1 MKTADKYG
9 YCERELIEE
18 FMGEHEVVK
27 ALYAVAQR
35 SFVNR
40 TNRAQQLLEIF
51 NVAYFV
57 CMRLTDGSGCS
68 LDKALDECPYAWREM
83 DSHAYRNH
91 LLALIYSL
99 LRLHQG
105 LLPVRTVDMDCS
117 KDRVDYYFSWSRYE
131 KVIDKYEGK
140 LTRPLNFSGLT
151 AEVSQAPSATEQV
164 AKPDESDPLQLLVRA
179 TNDLVKAHGLM
190 KAQLAAK
197 DKRIEELE
205 HALRLEQAKGRAEM
219 CKKEACIKDLEDAL
233 QERIEGMAAREERIK
248 ELEAQVRSASFP
260 RNPFCLG
267 KIKDYAKG
275 LDKEED
281 KVITH
286 MLLNIALDELLP
298 REQRNEVCKAV
309 REVEAA
315 HRKQVSA
322 YVHIERQ
329 DNYNYNKDSQV
340 FNGPIDN
347 SKFGE

>member
-18 FMGEHEVVK
+18 FMVEHEVVK

-35 SFVNR
+35 SFVRR
-40 TNRAQQLLEIF
+40 TTRAQQLLEIF

-68 LDKALDECPYAWREM
+68 LDKALDECPYAWRKT

-117 KDRVDYYFSWSRYE
+117 KDRVDYYFSWSRYG
-131 KVIDKYEGK
+131 KVIGTHKGK

-179 TNDLVKAHGLM
+179 TSDLVKAHGLM

-205 HALRLEQAKGRAEM
+205 HALQLEQEKGRAEM
-219 CKKEACIKDLEDAL
+219 CKKEARIKDLEDAL
-233 QERIEGMAAREERIK
+233 KEQIARMAAREDRIK
-248 ELEAQVRSASFP
+248 ELEAQARNAIPSQ
-260 RNPFCLG
+260 NPFCLV
-267 KIKDYAKG
+267 KIKDYAKV
-275 LDKEED
+275 LDKEEA

-286 MLLNIALDELLP
+286 MLLNIALDEQLP
-298 REQRNEVCKAV
+298 SEQRNEVRKAV
-309 REVEAA
+309 KEVEAA
-315 HRKQVSA
+315 HRKQTSP

-329 DNYNYNKDSQV
+329 EIHNDNKDSQV
-340 FNGPIDN
+340 FNGHIDN
-347 SKFGE
+347 SKFGI

>member
-9 YCERELIEE
+9 YCERERIEE
-18 FMGEHEVVK
+18 FLGEHEVVK

-35 SFVNR
+35 SFVRR
-40 TNRAQQLLEIF
+40 TTRAQQLLEIF

-57 CMRLTDGSGCS
+57 CMRLTDGSGYS
-68 LDKALDECPYAWREM
+68 LDKTLDECPYAWREEG
-83 DSHAYRNH
+83 SGVYRNH
-91 LLALIYSL
+91 LFALIFSL
-99 LRLHQG
+99 LCLHQG
-105 LLPVRTVDMDCS
+105 LLPVRTVEMDCS
-117 KDRVDYYFSWSRYE
+117 KDRVDYYFSWCRYG
-131 KVIDKYEGK
+131 KVIGKYKGK
-140 LTRPLNFSGLT
+140 LARPLNFSGLT

-197 DKRIEELE
+197 DKRIEELA

-219 CKKEACIKDLEDAL
+219 YKKEACIKDLEDAL

-275 LDKEED
+275 LDKEEA

-286 MLLNIALDELLP
+286 MLLTIALDEQLP
-298 REQRNEVCKAV
+298 KAKQAEVRKAV
-309 REVEAA
+309 KEVEAA
-315 HRKQVSA
+315 HWKQTSP